1 MHIPY
6 HMFDVPGD
14 RYYGKDGMWAQRLG
28 DTAVRVG
35 LTAHW
40 LVTNAYH
47 PPYPDISLY
56 RATDAKGIGNFGIEP
71 TDPLAEV
78 WGCGEFASIVLW
90 SPVSAK
96 SATYNTKEG
105 SKAPSALHALD
116 DAYGRGWMCEVEYA
130 ASLPG
135 HDEPYPS
142 IEEQFAECLARGAL
156 VEADA
161 YLTHIRAITNVADT
175 RE

>member
-1 MHIPY
+1 
-6 HMFDVPGD
+6 MFDVPGD
-14 RYYGKDGMWAQRLG
+14 RYYSKDGMWAQRLG

-35 LTAHW
+35 LTAYW

-47 PPYPDISLY
+47 PPYREISLY
-56 RATDAKGIGNFGIEP
+56 RTTDAKGIANFGIEP

-78 WGCGEFASIVLW
+78 WGWSEFAWIVLW

-96 SATYNTKEG
+96 TATYNSEEG
-105 SKAPSALHALD
+105 SNSPSGAPALD
-116 DAYGRGWMCEVEYA
+116 DAYGQGWMCEVEYA

-142 IEEQFAECLARGAL
+142 IEEQFAALLARGAL
-156 VEADA
+156 IEAHA
-161 YLTHIRAITNVADT
+161 YRTHIRAIANDADT